1 MKEIYVIGSMSIDLV
16 TKSSRKPKKGETLIG
31 ETFFMTEGGKGAN
44 QAVSAAR
51 LGSRVHM
58 IGCVGDDSFG
68 TQILN
73 NLVQNNIFVE
83 NVETI
88 PEESSGVAQI
98 TLAEGDNSIIV
109 VPGANSKVTIE
120 QVAEVLRKV
129 QVDDIVIIQNEI
141 PLEVVEFV
149 IDTCYTNQITTIYNP
164 APFIKVD
171 LSLFEKVTYF
181 TPNETEVVE
190 LFGSS
195 YEDVIMN
202 YKNKMIVTLGSRGAT
217 YFDDQLIKVSVQK
230 VNAIDTTGAGDT
242 FNGALAVALSEGK
255 TLKEA
260 IEFAN
265 KVASISV
272 QGLGAQGGMPY
283 RKDV

>member
-16 TKSSRKPKKGETLIG
+16 TKSIRRPKKGETLIG

-51 LGSRVHM
+51 LGSQVHM

-68 TQILN
+68 RQILE
-73 NLVQNNIFVE
+73 NLIHNGVFVE

-88 PEESSGVAQI
+88 PGKASGIAQI

-109 VPGANSKVTIE
+109 VPGANSKITIE
-120 QVAEVLRKV
+120 KVSEVLKKV
-129 QVDDIVIIQNEI
+129 DSGDIVILQNEI
-141 PLEVVEFV
+141 PLEVIEFV

-181 TPNETEVVE
+181 TPNETEVVA
-190 LFGSS
+190 LFGRS
-195 YEDVIMN
+195 YEDIIVN
-202 YKNKMIVTLGSRGAT
+202 YKNKMIVTLGSQGAT
-217 YFDDQLIKVSVQK
+217 YFDDKLIKVPGQQVDA
-230 VNAIDTTGAGDT
+230 VDTTGAGDT

-255 TLKEA
+255 VLKEA